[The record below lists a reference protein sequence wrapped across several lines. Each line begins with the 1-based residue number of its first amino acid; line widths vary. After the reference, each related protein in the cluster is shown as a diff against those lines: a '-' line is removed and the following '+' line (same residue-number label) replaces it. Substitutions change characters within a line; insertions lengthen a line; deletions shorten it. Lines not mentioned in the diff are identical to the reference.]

1 MFDSRSESAEHT
13 VTGGWRAGPL
23 GEGQWHRLTA
33 TAVAKV
39 TLVKQDGGKKKKKN
53 EKLNSKAKDKS
64 NL

>member
-39 TLVKQDGGKKKKKN
+39 TLVKQDGGKKKKK
-53 EKLNSKAKDKS
+53 K
-64 NL
+64 